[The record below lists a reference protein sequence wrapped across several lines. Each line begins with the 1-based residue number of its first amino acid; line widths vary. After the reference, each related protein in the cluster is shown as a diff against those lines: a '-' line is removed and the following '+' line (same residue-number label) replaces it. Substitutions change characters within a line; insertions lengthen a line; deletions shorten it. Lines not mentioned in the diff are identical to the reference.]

1 MDHILLTE
9 LREARRSCGRS
20 QASLAATL
28 DVKPQMIKRLEAGV
42 GSVPLLVEAM
52 AALDFQLIGIG
63 PGRTLGDQF
72 RERRQKRP
80 FLWKQWQNGPG
91 CRERPL

>member
-20 QASLAATL
+20 QASLAAKL
-28 DVKPQMIKRLEAGV
+28 DVKTQMIKRLEAGA

-52 AALDFQLIGIG
+52 AALDF
-63 PGRTLGDQF
+63 
-72 RERRQKRP
+72 
-80 FLWKQWQNGPG
+80 
-91 CRERPL
+91 